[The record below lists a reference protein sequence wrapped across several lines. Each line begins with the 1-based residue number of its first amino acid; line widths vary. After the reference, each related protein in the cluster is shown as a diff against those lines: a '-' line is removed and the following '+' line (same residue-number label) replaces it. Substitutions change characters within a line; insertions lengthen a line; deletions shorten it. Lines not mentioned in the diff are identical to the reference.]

1 VLLRHAPQQISVET
15 VKSQNFPRSRL
26 DTLPVDASQQI
37 CSGLIQILMKLRLKI
52 LLLAAVPL
60 LVAVAAITVAVYV
73 QGLQLAQREKQVV
86 ETAWLAS
93 KEGELRHY
101 VNLAYSAIAPLQAA
115 GDDAATR
122 QRALDL
128 LAQMEFGHDG
138 YFFVYDLQGKN
149 LMHPRQPELVGQDL
163 WNLRDTKG
171 QAVIQNLLT
180 AARRGGQ
187 QGEVVHYLWE
197 KPSTNQTVEKLGYV
211 VVLER
216 WGWML
221 GTGIY
226 LDDVQEALVRIDA
239 AAQANIRDMFA
250 WVAGIAAVSI
260 LGVAACG
267 LALNISDHR
276 QSDAKLRLMA
286 RQIVRS
292 QEDERARLS
301 RELHDGISQVLVS
314 VKLSLEAARERL
326 RQSHSDDSRALAHID
341 TPLGGALD
349 RLNMAVG
356 EVRRIS
362 HNLRPTLLDD
372 LGLPAALEHLGREF
386 AIRPEDGAPPLAVDL
401 HTVGQPVKLPDAYAT
416 ALFRVTQEALTNV
429 MRHAGATR
437 ADLTLAYSARDLR
450 LTITDDGCG
459 FDDAEVQQDPHRGIG
474 LRNMRERMSALSGT
488 LTFHST
494 AQGTTLQAWLP
505 LPHPGG
511 PLPTPPQA

>member
-1 VLLRHAPQQISVET
+1 
-15 VKSQNFPRSRL
+15 
-26 DTLPVDASQQI
+26 
-37 CSGLIQILMKLRLKI
+37 MKLRLKI

-60 LVAVAAITVAVYV
+60 LAAMAAITVAVYL
-73 QGLQLAQREKQVV
+73 QGLKLAQMEKQVV
-86 ETAWLAS
+86 ETAWLGS
-93 KEGELRHY
+93 KESELRHY
-101 VNLAYSAIAPLQAA
+101 VSLAYSAVAPLQEA
-115 GDDAATR
+115 GDDPATR

-128 LAQMEFGHDG
+128 LAQMEFGRDG
-138 YFFVYDLQGKN
+138 YFFVYDLQGRN
-149 LMHPRQPELVGQDL
+149 LMHPRQPELVGQEL
-163 WNLRDTKG
+163 WDLRDTQG
-171 QAVIQNLLT
+171 QPVIQNLLA

-187 QGEVVHYLWE
+187 HGEAVHYLWE
-197 KPSTNQTVEKLGYV
+197 RPSTRQNEEKLGYV

-226 LDDVQEALVRIDA
+226 LDDVNQALQRIDA

-250 WVAGIAAVSI
+250 WVAGIAAVCI

-286 RQIVRS
+286 RQLVRT

-314 VKLSLEAARERL
+314 IKLSLEAARERL
-326 RQSHSDDSRALAHID
+326 RQALGAEPRALAHID
-341 TPLGGALD
+341 APLGGALD
-349 RLNMAVG
+349 RLNNAVG

-386 AIRPEDGAPPLAVDL
+386 SQPSQHGVTPLAVQL
-401 HTVGQPVKLPDAYAT
+401 HTDGHPVKLPDAYAT

-429 MRHAGATR
+429 LRHAGATR
-437 ADLTLAYSARDLR
+437 AEMVLTYGARDLTLSIA
-450 LTITDDGCG
+450 DDGHG
-459 FDDAEVQQDPHRGIG
+459 FDHAEVQQDPRRGIG
-474 LRNMRERMSALSGT
+474 LRNMRERMAALSGT
-488 LTFHST
+488 LVLHSG
-494 AQGTTLQAWLP
+494 AQGTLLKAWLP
-505 LPHPGG
+505 LPAGATSS
-511 PLPTPPQA
+511 PTHDA

>member
-1 VLLRHAPQQISVET
+1 
-15 VKSQNFPRSRL
+15 
-26 DTLPVDASQQI
+26 
-37 CSGLIQILMKLRLKI
+37 MKLRLKI

-60 LVAVAAITVAVYV
+60 LAAMAAITVAVYL
-73 QGLQLAQREKQVV
+73 QGLKLAQMEKQVV
-86 ETAWLAS
+86 ETAWLGS
-93 KEGELRHY
+93 KESELRHY
-101 VNLAYSAIAPLQAA
+101 VSLAYSAVAPLQEA
-115 GDDAATR
+115 GDDPATR

-128 LAQMEFGHDG
+128 LAQMEFGRDG
-138 YFFVYDLQGKN
+138 YFFVYDLQGRN
-149 LMHPRQPELVGQDL
+149 LMHPRQPELVGQEL
-163 WNLRDTKG
+163 WDLRDTQG
-171 QAVIQNLLT
+171 QPVIQNLLA

-187 QGEVVHYLWE
+187 HGEAVHYLWE
-197 KPSTNQTVEKLGYV
+197 RPSTRQNEEKLGYV

-226 LDDVQEALVRIDA
+226 LDDVNQALQRIDA

-250 WVAGIAAVSI
+250 WVAGIAAVCI

-286 RQIVRS
+286 RQLVRT

-314 VKLSLEAARERL
+314 IKLSLEAARERL
-326 RQSHSDDSRALAHID
+326 RQALGAEPRALAHID
-341 TPLGGALD
+341 APLGGALD
-349 RLNMAVG
+349 RLNNAVG

-386 AIRPEDGAPPLAVDL
+386 SQPSQHGVTPLAVRL
-401 HTVGQPVKLPDAYAT
+401 HTDGHPVKLPDAYAT

-429 MRHAGATR
+429 LRHAGATR
-437 ADLTLAYSARDLR
+437 AEMVLTYGARDLTLSIA
-450 LTITDDGCG
+450 DDGHG
-459 FDDAEVQQDPHRGIG
+459 FDHAEVQQDPRRGIG
-474 LRNMRERMSALSGT
+474 LRNMRERMAALSGT
-488 LTFHST
+488 LVLHSGV
-494 AQGTTLQAWLP
+494 QGTLLKAWLP
-505 LPHPGG
+505 LPAGATSS
-511 PLPTPPQA
+511 PTHDA

>member
-1 VLLRHAPQQISVET
+1 
-15 VKSQNFPRSRL
+15 
-26 DTLPVDASQQI
+26 
-37 CSGLIQILMKLRLKI
+37 MKLRLKI

-60 LVAVAAITVAVYV
+60 LAAMAAITVAVYL
-73 QGLQLAQREKQVV
+73 QGLKLAQMEKQVV
-86 ETAWLAS
+86 ETAWLGS
-93 KEGELRHY
+93 KESELRHY
-101 VNLAYSAIAPLQAA
+101 VSLAYSAVAPLQEA
-115 GDDAATR
+115 GDDPATR

-128 LAQMEFGHDG
+128 LAQMEFGRDG

-149 LMHPRQPELVGQDL
+149 LMHPRQPDLVGREL
-163 WNLRDTKG
+163 WDLRDT
-171 QAVIQNLLT
+171 QDQPVIQNLLA

-187 QGEVVHYLWE
+187 QGEAVHYLWE
-197 KPSTNQTVEKLGYV
+197 RPSTHQNEEKLGYV

-226 LDDVQEALVRIDA
+226 LDDVNQALQRIDA

-250 WVAGIAAVSI
+250 WVAGIAAVCI

-286 RQIVRS
+286 RQLVRT

-314 VKLSLEAARERL
+314 IKLSLEAARERL
-326 RQSHSDDSRALAHID
+326 RQALGAEPRALAHID
-341 TPLGGALD
+341 APLGGALD
-349 RLNMAVG
+349 RLNNAVG

-386 AIRPEDGAPPLAVDL
+386 SQPSQHGVTPLAVRL
-401 HTVGQPVKLPDAYAT
+401 HTDGHPVKLPDAYAT

-429 MRHAGATR
+429 LRHAGATR
-437 ADLTLAYSARDLR
+437 AEMVLTYGARDLTLSIA
-450 LTITDDGCG
+450 DDGHG
-459 FDDAEVQQDPHRGIG
+459 FDHAEVQQDPRRGIG
-474 LRNMRERMSALSGT
+474 LRNMRERMAALSGT
-488 LTFHST
+488 LVLHSG
-494 AQGTTLQAWLP
+494 AQGTLLKAWLP
-505 LPHPGG
+505 LPAGATSS
-511 PLPTPPQA
+511 PTHDA

>member
-1 VLLRHAPQQISVET
+1 MRRS
-15 VKSQNFPRSRL
+15 NRGPR
-26 DTLPVDASQQI
+26 P
-37 CSGLIQILMKLRLKI
+37 IQLLMKLRLKI

-73 QGLQLAQREKQVV
+73 QGLELAQREKQVV
-86 ETAWLAS
+86 ENAWLAS

-101 VNLAYSAIAPLQAA
+101 VNLAYSAVAPLQAA
-115 GDDAATR
+115 GDDQASR

-138 YFFVYDLQGKN
+138 YFFVYDLHGRN

-163 WNLRDTKG
+163 WNLRDTQG
-171 QAVIQNLLT
+171 QAVIQNLLA

-187 QGEVVHYLWE
+187 QGQVVRYLWE
-197 KPSTNQTVEKLGYV
+197 KPSTHQTVEKLGYV

-226 LDDVQEALVRIDA
+226 LDDVEQALVRIDA

-250 WVAGIAAVSI
+250 WVAGIAAVCI
-260 LGVAACG
+260 LGVAGCG

-286 RQIVRS
+286 RQLVRS

-326 RQSHSDDSRALAHID
+326 RQARPADPGALAHID
-341 TPLGGALD
+341 APLGGALD
-349 RLNMAVG
+349 RLNTAVG

-386 AIRPEDGAPPLAVDL
+386 AVPREAGAPPLAVCL
-401 HTVGQPVKLPDAYAT
+401 RTSGRPVRLPDAYAT

-429 MRHAGATR
+429 LRHAGASR
-437 ADLTLAYSARDLR
+437 ADMTLAYTARDLR
-450 LTITDDGCG
+450 LTIADDGTG
-459 FDDAEVQQDPHRGIG
+459 FDYAEVQQDPRRGIG
-474 LRNMRERMSALSGT
+474 LRNMRERMSALSGS
-488 LTFHST
+488 LTFHSST
-494 AQGTTLQAWLP
+494 QGTTLQAWLP
-505 LPHPGG
+505 LPAAGAT
-511 PLPTPPQA
+511 LETPPA

>member
-1 VLLRHAPQQISVET
+1 
-15 VKSQNFPRSRL
+15 
-26 DTLPVDASQQI
+26 
-37 CSGLIQILMKLRLKI
+37 MKLRLKI

-60 LVAVAAITVAVYV
+60 LAAMAAITVAVYL
-73 QGLQLAQREKQVV
+73 QGLKLAQMEKQVV
-86 ETAWLAS
+86 ETAWLGS
-93 KEGELRHY
+93 KESELRHY
-101 VNLAYSAIAPLQAA
+101 VSLAYSAVAPLQEA
-115 GDDAATR
+115 GDDPATR

-128 LAQMEFGHDG
+128 LAQMEFGRDG

-149 LMHPRQPELVGQDL
+149 LMHPRQPDLVGREL
-163 WNLRDTKG
+163 WDLRDT
-171 QAVIQNLLT
+171 QDQPVIQNLLA

-187 QGEVVHYLWE
+187 QGEAVHYLWE
-197 KPSTNQTVEKLGYV
+197 RPSTHQNEEKLGYV

-226 LDDVQEALVRIDA
+226 LDDVNQALQRIDA

-250 WVAGIAAVSI
+250 WVAGIAAVCI

-286 RQIVRS
+286 RQLVRT

-314 VKLSLEAARERL
+314 IKLSLEAARERL
-326 RQSHSDDSRALAHID
+326 RQALGAEPRALAHID
-341 TPLGGALD
+341 APLGGALD
-349 RLNMAVG
+349 RLNNAVG

-386 AIRPEDGAPPLAVDL
+386 SQPSQHGVTPLAVRL
-401 HTVGQPVKLPDAYAT
+401 HTDGHPVKLPDAYAT

-429 MRHAGATR
+429 LRHAGATR
-437 ADLTLAYSARDLR
+437 AEMVLTYGARDLTLSIA
-450 LTITDDGCG
+450 DDGHG
-459 FDDAEVQQDPHRGIG
+459 FDHAEVQQDPRRGIG
-474 LRNMRERMSALSGT
+474 LRNMRERMAALSGT
-488 LTFHST
+488 LVLHSGV
-494 AQGTTLQAWLP
+494 QGTLLKAWLP
-505 LPHPGG
+505 LPAAGAPS
-511 PLPTPPQA
+511 PTHDA

>member
-1 VLLRHAPQQISVET
+1 
-15 VKSQNFPRSRL
+15 
-26 DTLPVDASQQI
+26 
-37 CSGLIQILMKLRLKI
+37 MKLRLKI

-60 LVAVAAITVAVYV
+60 LAAMAAITVAVYL
-73 QGLQLAQREKQVV
+73 QGLKLAQMEKQVV
-86 ETAWLAS
+86 ETAWLGS
-93 KEGELRHY
+93 KESELRHY
-101 VNLAYSAIAPLQAA
+101 VSLAYSAVAPLQEA
-115 GDDAATR
+115 GDDPATR

-128 LAQMEFGHDG
+128 LAQMEFGRDG
-138 YFFVYDLQGKN
+138 YFFVYDLQGRN
-149 LMHPRQPELVGQDL
+149 LMHPRQPELVGQEL
-163 WNLRDTKG
+163 WDLRDTQG
-171 QAVIQNLLT
+171 QPVIQNLLA

-187 QGEVVHYLWE
+187 HGEAVHYLWE
-197 KPSTNQTVEKLGYV
+197 RPSTRQNEEKLGYV

-226 LDDVQEALVRIDA
+226 LDDVNQALQRIDA

-250 WVAGIAAVSI
+250 WVAGIAAVCI

-286 RQIVRS
+286 RQLVRT

-314 VKLSLEAARERL
+314 IKLSLEAARERL
-326 RQSHSDDSRALAHID
+326 RQALGAEPRALAHID
-341 TPLGGALD
+341 APLGGALD
-349 RLNMAVG
+349 RLNNAVG

-386 AIRPEDGAPPLAVDL
+386 SQPSQHGVTPLAVRL
-401 HTVGQPVKLPDAYAT
+401 HTDGHPVKLPDAYAT

-429 MRHAGATR
+429 LRHAGATR
-437 ADLTLAYSARDLR
+437 AEMVLTYGARDLTLSIA
-450 LTITDDGCG
+450 DDGHG
-459 FDDAEVQQDPHRGIG
+459 FDHAEVQQDPRRGIG
-474 LRNMRERMSALSGT
+474 LRNMRERMAALSGT
-488 LTFHST
+488 LVLHSGV
-494 AQGTTLQAWLP
+494 QGTLLKAWLP
-505 LPHPGG
+505 LPAAGAPS
-511 PLPTPPQA
+511 PTHDA

>member
-1 VLLRHAPQQISVET
+1 
-15 VKSQNFPRSRL
+15 
-26 DTLPVDASQQI
+26 
-37 CSGLIQILMKLRLKI
+37 MKLRLKI

-60 LVAVAAITVAVYV
+60 LAAMAAITVAVYL
-73 QGLQLAQREKQVV
+73 QGLKLAQMEKQVV
-86 ETAWLAS
+86 ETAWLGS
-93 KEGELRHY
+93 KESELRHY
-101 VNLAYSAIAPLQAA
+101 VSLAYSAVAPLQEA
-115 GDDAATR
+115 GDDPATR

-128 LAQMEFGHDG
+128 LAQMEFGRDG
-138 YFFVYDLQGKN
+138 YFFVYDLQGRN
-149 LMHPRQPELVGQDL
+149 LMHPRQPELVGQEL
-163 WNLRDTKG
+163 WDLRDTQG
-171 QAVIQNLLT
+171 QPVIQNLLA

-187 QGEVVHYLWE
+187 HGEAVHYLWE
-197 KPSTNQTVEKLGYV
+197 RPSTRQNEEKLGYV

-226 LDDVQEALVRIDA
+226 LDDVNQALQRIDA

-250 WVAGIAAVSI
+250 WVAGIAAVCI

-286 RQIVRS
+286 RQLVRT

-314 VKLSLEAARERL
+314 IKLSLEAARERL
-326 RQSHSDDSRALAHID
+326 RQALGAEPRALAHID
-341 TPLGGALD
+341 APLGGALD
-349 RLNMAVG
+349 RLNNAVG

-386 AIRPEDGAPPLAVDL
+386 SQPSQHGVTPLAVRL
-401 HTVGQPVKLPDAYAT
+401 HTDGHPVKLPDAYAT

-429 MRHAGATR
+429 LRHAGATR
-437 ADLTLAYSARDLR
+437 AEMVLTYGARDLTLSIA
-450 LTITDDGCG
+450 DDGHG
-459 FDDAEVQQDPHRGIG
+459 FDHAEVQQDPRRGIG
-474 LRNMRERMSALSGT
+474 LRNMRERMAALSGT
-488 LTFHST
+488 LVLHSG
-494 AQGTTLQAWLP
+494 AQGTLLKAWLP
-505 LPHPGG
+505 LPAGATSS
-511 PLPTPPQA
+511 PTHDA

>member
-1 VLLRHAPQQISVET
+1 
-15 VKSQNFPRSRL
+15 
-26 DTLPVDASQQI
+26 
-37 CSGLIQILMKLRLKI
+37 MKLRLKI

-60 LVAVAAITVAVYV
+60 LAAMAAITVAVYL
-73 QGLQLAQREKQVV
+73 QGLKLAQMEKQVV
-86 ETAWLAS
+86 ETAWLGS
-93 KEGELRHY
+93 KESELRHY
-101 VNLAYSAIAPLQAA
+101 VSLAYSAVAPLQEA
-115 GDDAATR
+115 GDDPATR

-128 LAQMEFGHDG
+128 LAQMEFGRDG
-138 YFFVYDLQGKN
+138 YFFVYDLQGRN
-149 LMHPRQPELVGQDL
+149 LMHPRQPELVGQEL
-163 WNLRDTKG
+163 WDLRDTQG
-171 QAVIQNLLT
+171 QPVIQNLLA

-187 QGEVVHYLWE
+187 HGEAVHYLWE
-197 KPSTNQTVEKLGYV
+197 RPSTRQNEEKLGYV

-226 LDDVQEALVRIDA
+226 LDDVNQALQRIDA

-250 WVAGIAAVSI
+250 WVAGIAAVCI

-286 RQIVRS
+286 RQLVRT

-314 VKLSLEAARERL
+314 IKLSLEAARERL
-326 RQSHSDDSRALAHID
+326 RQALGAEPRALAHID
-341 TPLGGALD
+341 APLGGALD
-349 RLNMAVG
+349 RLNNAVG

-386 AIRPEDGAPPLAVDL
+386 SQPSQHGVTPLAVRL
-401 HTVGQPVKLPDAYAT
+401 HTDGHPVKLPDAYAT

-429 MRHAGATR
+429 LRHAGATR
-437 ADLTLAYSARDLR
+437 AEMVLTYGARDLTLSIA
-450 LTITDDGCG
+450 DDGHG
-459 FDDAEVQQDPHRGIG
+459 FDHAEVQQDPRRGIG
-474 LRNMRERMSALSGT
+474 LRNMRERMAALSGT
-488 LTFHST
+488 LVLHSG
-494 AQGTTLQAWLP
+494 AQGTLLKAWLP
-505 LPHPGG
+505 LPAGASSS
-511 PLPTPPQA
+511 PTHDA

>member
-1 VLLRHAPQQISVET
+1 
-15 VKSQNFPRSRL
+15 
-26 DTLPVDASQQI
+26 
-37 CSGLIQILMKLRLKI
+37 MKLRLKI

-60 LVAVAAITVAVYV
+60 LVALAAITVAVYV

-86 ETAWLAS
+86 ENAWLAS

-101 VNLAYSAIAPLQAA
+101 VNLAYSAIAPLQALS
-115 GDDAATR
+115 DDEATR

-138 YFFVYDLQGKN
+138 YFFVYDLHGRN

-163 WNLRDTKG
+163 WNLRDTHG
-171 QAVIQNLLT
+171 QPVIQNLLT
-180 AARRGGQ
+180 AARRSGQ
-187 QGEVVHYLWE
+187 EGEAVRYLWE
-197 KPSTNQTVEKLGYV
+197 KPSTHQTEEKLGYV

-226 LDDVQEALVRIDA
+226 LDDVEQALERIDA
-239 AAQANIRDMFA
+239 AAQANIINMFT

-286 RQIVRS
+286 RQLVRT

-314 VKLSLEAARERL
+314 SKLSLEAARERL
-326 RQSHSDDSRALAHID
+326 RQSLPADAGALAHID
-341 TPLGGALD
+341 GPLGGALE
-349 RLNMAVG
+349 RLNTAVG

-386 AIRPEDGAPPLAVDL
+386 AIPSPDGAPPLAVRL
-401 HTVGQPVKLPDAYAT
+401 HTTGRPVKLPEAYAT

-429 MRHAGATR
+429 IRHAGATR
-437 ADLTLAYSARDLR
+437 ADMTLAYSERDLR
-450 LTITDDGCG
+450 LTIADDGRG
-459 FDDAEVQQDPHRGIG
+459 FDYDEVQQDPRRGIG
-474 LRNMRERMSALSGT
+474 LRNMRERMNALSGN
-488 LTFHST
+488 LTFRST
-494 AQGTTLQAWLP
+494 AHGTILQAWLP
-505 LPHPGG
+505 LPPAVSA
-511 PLPTPPQA
+511 PEPQA

>member
-1 VLLRHAPQQISVET
+1 
-15 VKSQNFPRSRL
+15 
-26 DTLPVDASQQI
+26 
-37 CSGLIQILMKLRLKI
+37 MKLRLKI

-60 LVAVAAITVAVYV
+60 LAAMAAITVAVYL
-73 QGLQLAQREKQVV
+73 QGLKLAQMEKQVV
-86 ETAWLAS
+86 ETAWLGS
-93 KEGELRHY
+93 KESELRHY
-101 VNLAYSAIAPLQAA
+101 VSLAYSAVAPLQEA
-115 GDDAATR
+115 GDDPATR

-128 LAQMEFGHDG
+128 LAQMEFGRDG

-149 LMHPRQPELVGQDL
+149 LMHPRQPDLVGREL
-163 WNLRDTKG
+163 WDLRDT
-171 QAVIQNLLT
+171 QDQPVIQNLLA

-187 QGEVVHYLWE
+187 QGEAVHYLWE
-197 KPSTNQTVEKLGYV
+197 RPSTHQNEEKLGYV

-226 LDDVQEALVRIDA
+226 LDDVNQALQRIDA

-250 WVAGIAAVSI
+250 WVAGIAAVCI

-286 RQIVRS
+286 RQLVRT

-314 VKLSLEAARERL
+314 IKLSLEAARERL
-326 RQSHSDDSRALAHID
+326 RQALGAEPRALAHID
-341 TPLGGALD
+341 APLGGALD
-349 RLNMAVG
+349 RLNNAVG

-386 AIRPEDGAPPLAVDL
+386 SQPSQHGVTPLAVRL
-401 HTVGQPVKLPDAYAT
+401 HTDGHPVKLPDAYAT

-429 MRHAGATR
+429 LRHAGATR
-437 ADLTLAYSARDLR
+437 AEMVLTYGARDLTLSIA
-450 LTITDDGCG
+450 DDGHG
-459 FDDAEVQQDPHRGIG
+459 FDHAEVQQDPRRGIG
-474 LRNMRERMSALSGT
+474 LRNMRERMAALSGT
-488 LTFHST
+488 LVLHSGV
-494 AQGTTLQAWLP
+494 QGTLLKAWLP
-505 LPHPGG
+505 LPAAGA
-511 PLPTPPQA
+511 LSPTHDA

>member
-1 VLLRHAPQQISVET
+1 
-15 VKSQNFPRSRL
+15 
-26 DTLPVDASQQI
+26 
-37 CSGLIQILMKLRLKI
+37 MKLRLKI

-60 LVAVAAITVAVYV
+60 LVALAAIAVAVYV
-73 QGLQLAQREKQVV
+73 QGLQLAQREKEVV
-86 ETAWLAS
+86 ESAWLGS
-93 KEGELRHY
+93 KESELRHY
-101 VNLAYSAIAPLQAA
+101 VSLAYSAIAPLQEASDGEAA
-115 GDDAATR
+115 R
-122 QRALDL
+122 ERALAL

-138 YFFVYDLQGKN
+138 YFFVYDLHGKN

-163 WNLRDTKG
+163 WNLRDTRG

-180 AARRGGQ
+180 AARRGGA
-187 QGEVVHYLWE
+187 QGQAVHYLWE
-197 KPSTNQTVEKLGYV
+197 KPSTHQTVEKLGYV

-226 LDDVQEALVRIDA
+226 LDDVEQTLAHIDA
-239 AAQANIRDMFA
+239 AAQANIRNMFA

-260 LGVAACG
+260 LLVAACG

-286 RQIVRS
+286 QQLVRS

-314 VKLSLEAARERL
+314 IKLSLEAARERL
-326 RQSHSDDSRALAHID
+326 RQALGAEPRALAHID

-386 AIRPEDGAPPLAVDL
+386 AGASQPGATPLAVRL
-401 HTVGQPVKLPDAYAT
+401 ATQGRPVKLPDAYAT

-429 MRHAGATR
+429 IRHA
-437 ADLTLAYSARDLR
+437 
-450 LTITDDGCG
+450 
-459 FDDAEVQQDPHRGIG
+459 
-474 LRNMRERMSALSGT
+474 LS
-488 LTFHST
+488 LIHI
-494 AQGTTLQAWLP
+494 
-505 LPHPGG
+505 
-511 PLPTPPQA
+511 

>member
-1 VLLRHAPQQISVET
+1 
-15 VKSQNFPRSRL
+15 
-26 DTLPVDASQQI
+26 
-37 CSGLIQILMKLRLKI
+37 MKLRLKI

-138 YFFVYDLQGKN
+138 YFFVYDLQGRN

-326 RQSHSDDSRALAHID
+326 RQSHPDDPRVLAHID

-386 AIRPEDGAPPLAVDL
+386 AIRPEDGALPLAVDL

-505 LPHPGG
+505 LPPAGG

>member
-1 VLLRHAPQQISVET
+1 
-15 VKSQNFPRSRL
+15 
-26 DTLPVDASQQI
+26 
-37 CSGLIQILMKLRLKI
+37 MKLRLKI

-86 ETAWLAS
+86 ESAWLAS
-93 KEGELRHY
+93 KENELRHY
-101 VNLAYSAIAPLQAA
+101 VSLAYSAVAPLQAA
-115 GDDAATR
+115 GDDEASR
-122 QRALDL
+122 QQALEL

-138 YFFVYDLQGKN
+138 YFFVYDLNGKN

-163 WNLRDTKG
+163 WNLRDTRG

-197 KPSTNQTVEKLGYV
+197 KPSTHLTVEKLGYV
-211 VVLER
+211 VVLDR

-226 LDDVQEALVRIDA
+226 LDDVEQALVSIDA
-239 AAQANIRDMFA
+239 AAQANIRNMFA

-286 RQIVRS
+286 QQLVRS

-314 VKLSLEAARERL
+314 IKLSLEAARERL
-326 RQSHSDDSRALAHID
+326 RQSLPEQPQALAHID
-341 TPLGGALD
+341 RPLGGALD
-349 RLNMAVG
+349 RLNSAVG

-386 AIRPEDGAPPLAVDL
+386 AIPSADGAPPLAVRL
-401 HTVGQPVKLPDAYAT
+401 RTAGRPVQLPDAYAT

-437 ADLTLAYSARDLR
+437 ADMTLAYSAHDLR
-450 LTITDDGCG
+450 LTISDDGRG
-459 FDDAEVQQDPHRGIG
+459 FDYAEVQQDPRRGIG
-474 LRNMRERMSALSGT
+474 LRNMRERMTALSGN
-488 LTFHST
+488 LSFHT
-494 AQGTTLQAWLP
+494 NAQGTTLQAWLP
-505 LPHPGG
+505 LPAPAA
-511 PLPTPPQA
+511 PTATTQA

>member
-1 VLLRHAPQQISVET
+1 
-15 VKSQNFPRSRL
+15 
-26 DTLPVDASQQI
+26 
-37 CSGLIQILMKLRLKI
+37 MKLRLKI

-60 LVAVAAITVAVYV
+60 LVALAAIAVAVYV
-73 QGLQLAQREKQVV
+73 QGLQLAQREKEVV
-86 ETAWLAS
+86 ESAWLGS
-93 KEGELRHY
+93 KESELRHY
-101 VNLAYSAIAPLQAA
+101 VSLAYSAIAPLQDASD
-115 GDDAATR
+115 GDAAR
-122 QRALDL
+122 ERALAL

-138 YFFVYDLQGKN
+138 YFFVYDLQGRN

-163 WNLRDTKG
+163 WNLRDTRG
-171 QAVIQNLLT
+171 QPVIQNLLT
-180 AARRGGQ
+180 AARRGGS
-187 QGEVVHYLWE
+187 QGEAVHYQWE
-197 KPSTNQTVEKLGYV
+197 KPSTHQMVEKLGYV

-226 LDDVQEALVRIDA
+226 LDDVEQTLAHIDA
-239 AAQANIRDMFA
+239 AAQSNIRNMFA

-286 RQIVRS
+286 QQLVRS

-314 VKLSLEAARERL
+314 IKLALEAARERL
-326 RQSHSDDSRALAHID
+326 RQALGAEPRALAHID

-349 RLNMAVG
+349 RLNTAVG

-386 AIRPEDGAPPLAVDL
+386 AGASQHGAAPL
-401 HTVGQPVKLPDAYAT
+401 TVRLSTQGRPVKLPDAYAT

-429 MRHAGATR
+429 VRHADARR
-437 ADLTLAYSARDLR
+437 ADLTLAYTERDLR
-450 LTITDDGCG
+450 LTIHDDGRG
-459 FDDAEVQQDPHRGIG
+459 FDYAEVQQDPRRGIG
-474 LRNMRERMSALSGT
+474 LRNMRERMTALSGS
-488 LTFHST
+488 LSFHT
-494 AQGTTLQAWLP
+494 TDQGTTLQAWLP
-505 LPHPGG
+505 LP
-511 PLPTPPQA
+511 PPFSDASDASRPA

>member
-1 VLLRHAPQQISVET
+1 
-15 VKSQNFPRSRL
+15 
-26 DTLPVDASQQI
+26 
-37 CSGLIQILMKLRLKI
+37 MKLRLKI

-60 LVAVAAITVAVYV
+60 LAAMAAITVAVYL
-73 QGLQLAQREKQVV
+73 QGLKLAQMEKQVV
-86 ETAWLAS
+86 ETAWLGS
-93 KEGELRHY
+93 KESELRHY
-101 VNLAYSAIAPLQAA
+101 VSLAYSAVAPLQEA
-115 GDDAATR
+115 GDDPATR

-128 LAQMEFGHDG
+128 LAQMEFGRDG
-138 YFFVYDLQGKN
+138 YFFVYDLQGRN
-149 LMHPRQPELVGQDL
+149 LMHPRQPELVGQEL
-163 WNLRDTKG
+163 WDLRDTQG
-171 QAVIQNLLT
+171 QPVIQNLLA

-187 QGEVVHYLWE
+187 HGEAVHYLWE
-197 KPSTNQTVEKLGYV
+197 RPSTRQNEEKLGYV

-226 LDDVQEALVRIDA
+226 LDDVNQALQRIDA

-250 WVAGIAAVSI
+250 WVAGIAAVCI

-286 RQIVRS
+286 RQLVRT

-314 VKLSLEAARERL
+314 IKLSLEAARERL
-326 RQSHSDDSRALAHID
+326 RQALGAEPRALAHID
-341 TPLGGALD
+341 APLGGALD
-349 RLNMAVG
+349 RLNNAVG

-386 AIRPEDGAPPLAVDL
+386 SQPSQHGVTPLAVQL
-401 HTVGQPVKLPDAYAT
+401 HTDGHPVKLPDAYAT

-429 MRHAGATR
+429 LRHAGATR
-437 ADLTLAYSARDLR
+437 AEMVLTYGARDLTLSIA
-450 LTITDDGCG
+450 DDGHG
-459 FDDAEVQQDPHRGIG
+459 FDHAEVQQDPRRGIG
-474 LRNMRERMSALSGT
+474 LRNMRERMAALSGT
-488 LTFHST
+488 LVLHSGV
-494 AQGTTLQAWLP
+494 QGTLLKAWLP
-505 LPHPGG
+505 LPAGATSS
-511 PLPTPPQA
+511 PTHDA